1 LIPVIQAIQARAWPS
16 AGRIPMYKLS
26 PHITSSWEWRRV
38 MTYYQNQRAL
48 NATINIANM
57 AIMYAF

>member
-1 LIPVIQAIQARAWPS
+1 
-16 AGRIPMYKLS
+16 MYKLS
-26 PHITSSWEWRRV
+26 PNITSSWEWRRV
-38 MTYYQNQRAL
+38 MTYYQNQRTL